1 MSRLKAIGYS
11 VLVIIYAFF
20 CYQMTAIAMQYI
32 PIERDA
38 AFLEVK
44 QEYVTMQHYVVAFFI
59 HVFTTIFVLA
69 AGFTQFSAH
78 IRSKYYWIH
87 KHSGRLYVL
96 VTLVFA
102 APSGIII
109 GIYAN
114 GGLMAQIA
122 FCLLGVLW
130 FSFTLIAMLRLKQQQ
145 IVKHQQWMLRSFALA
160 MSAITL
166 RVWRVVLAV
175 MFEMSE
181 VEAYRIV
188 AWLAWVLN
196 LVIVEIYIYRSF
208 SDKKRIEG

>member
-1 MSRLKAIGYS
+1 MSRLKIIGYS
-11 VLVIIYAFF
+11 VLMMIYVFF

-32 PIERDA
+32 PMERDA

-44 QEYVTMQHYVVAFFI
+44 QEYVTMKHYVVAFFT
-59 HVFTTIFVLA
+59 HVFTTIFVLV
-69 AGFTQFSAH
+69 AGFTQFSTH

-87 KHSGRLYVL
+87 KYSGRLYVL
-96 VTLVFA
+96 VTLVFT

-109 GIYAN
+109 GFYAN

-130 FSFTLIAMLRLKQQQ
+130 FSFTLIAMLRLRQQQ

-175 MFEMSE
+175 VFQMSE
-181 VEAYRIV
+181 IEAYRVV
-188 AWLAWVLN
+188 AWLGWALN
-196 LVIVEIYIYRSF
+196 LVIIDIYIYHSF
-208 SDKKRIEG
+208 SNKK